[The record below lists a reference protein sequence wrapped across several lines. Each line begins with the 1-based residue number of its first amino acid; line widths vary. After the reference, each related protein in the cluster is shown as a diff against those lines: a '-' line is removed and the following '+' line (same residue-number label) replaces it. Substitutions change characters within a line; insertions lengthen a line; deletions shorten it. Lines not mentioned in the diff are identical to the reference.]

1 MNPLAVESRIVFS
14 YRLKI
19 SDLQKNHLHRTLP
32 LVGERVF
39 QELAEETR
47 ALLRGG
53 IPYFVLVE
61 SGSPNGF
68 EFTGG
73 VAKVFTAKPVGEG

>member
-1 MNPLAVESRIVFS
+1 LCSFS
-14 YRLKI
+14 VLLFELYE
-19 SDLQKNHLHRTLP
+19 QTRTLSTGGN
-32 LVGERVF
+32 LIF

-47 ALLRGG
+47 ALLREG

-61 SGSPNGF
+61 TGSPNGF

-73 VAKVFTAKPVGEG
+73 VAKIFTAKPVGD

>member
-1 MNPLAVESRIVFS
+1 MNTLAVESRIVFS

-39 QELAEETR
+39 ELAP
-47 ALLRGG
+47 L
-53 IPYFVLVE
+53 
-61 SGSPNGF
+61 S
-68 EFTGG
+68 
-73 VAKVFTAKPVGEG
+73 